1 MLSKR
6 ISKYGPVLTA
16 AVMAGLGAS
25 QALAS
30 LTVDLRVT
38 TTIGGGT
45 VVNNKTVTGV
55 VPGATVIMQIWAQLT
70 GSAGNQTAGIAQCMQ
85 SFGGSYLSTG
95 ALLGNIQTLILNAPW
110 GAQSSSAGFQQDL
123 DGDGDLDVGSNN
135 NGDAAN
141 FFSARSGSLLGPKS
155 TNATGDPLA
164 GFTSQP
170 IAGGTEYLLGVIR
183 FTVGQAGSTTT
194 VNFRGRN
201 DHTGAVWAENADE
214 NSSTFDTDFDG
225 VADKTAYS
233 YSGGQTLAPDTG
245 VFGPGLGVTFT
256 GTGGGTVPEPASL
269 GLIGAAG
276 LGLLARRRK
285 D

>member
-1 MLSKR
+1 LFV
-6 ISKYGPVLTA
+6 G
-16 AVMAGLGAS
+16 AVAAGLGAS
-25 QALAS
+25 QANAA
-30 LTVDLRVT
+30 LTIDLRVLSV
-38 TTIGGGT
+38 GGGA
-45 VVNNKTVTGV
+45 VGAVGGHTVTNA
-55 VPGATVIMQIWAQLT
+55 VPGSFANMQVWAQVT
-70 GSAGNQTAGIAQCMQ
+70 GSNAAKAQTLQ
-85 SFGGSYLSTG
+85 SATGSFLSQPST
-95 ALLGNIQTLILNAPW
+95 LLGNISTLLVNSPW
-110 GAQSSSAGFQQDL
+110 LANSGSAGFQQDL

-141 FFSARSGSLLGPKS
+141 FFSARSASLLGPKS
-155 TNATGDPLA
+155 TTGGGDPIA
-164 GFTSQP
+164 GFTAQP

-183 FTVGQAGSTTT
+183 FTVGQAGSTTN
-194 VNFRGRN
+194 VNWRIRN

-214 NSSTFDTDFDG
+214 SSSTFDTDFDG

-245 VFGPGLGVTFT
+245 VFGPGAGVTFT

-276 LGLLARRRK
+276 LGLLARLRK